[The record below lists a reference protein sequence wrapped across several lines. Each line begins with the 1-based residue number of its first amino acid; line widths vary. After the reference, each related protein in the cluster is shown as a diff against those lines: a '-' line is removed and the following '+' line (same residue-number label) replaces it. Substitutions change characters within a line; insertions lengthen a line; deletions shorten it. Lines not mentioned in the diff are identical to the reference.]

1 MFHLVILS
9 WPNVQIALVFQHKG
23 HREKRQYS
31 NHSQWP
37 LQLDQNHQYWHG
49 SCKHLLSRNKIPK
62 KKVQIPHLTIV
73 YNNLFYHS
81 IHWNWTSSWTGWK
94 CTITVGLA
102 INIIIAAGLT
112 FKQRRLTIHNA
123 IWKVHKTPLLKMA
136 LQSCSSFKKLSY
148 LYLRRSIEDN
158 LPTHTKKPN
167 IYIIWSWHLHMNFTL
182 Y

>member
-23 HREKRQYS
+23 HQEKRQYS
-31 NHSQWP
+31 NQSQWP

-102 INIIIAAGLT
+102 IDIISAAGLT

-136 LQSCSSFKKLSY
+136 LQSCSSFKKTLVP
-148 LYLRRSIEDN
+148 L
-158 LPTHTKKPN
+158 
-167 IYIIWSWHLHMNFTL
+167 FTSEHWR
-182 Y
+182 